1 MAEREYFLGRGMAR
15 SADGYSPRI
24 VDVELDELLADL
36 SAISLDGPRGVGKTT
51 TALQR
56 AEAIFRLDDPA
67 ALEALAADPQRL
79 GRASGLVVIDEWQ
92 RFPASWDVVRRAV
105 DANPSPG
112 RFLLTGSASPSIRP
126 THSGAGRIV
135 GVRMRPMALAERWW
149 NPVFLAPTVSLS
161 SLLTGSRPKIDGHT
175 EAGLGDYVEAI
186 TAGGFPGMP
195 RGSRRGTRAALRGY
209 VDRIVQVDF
218 ADAGHSVRNPG
229 ALKRW
234 MTAYAAAS
242 ATTASYEA
250 IRDAATSGQGDK
262 PSRQATAP
270 YSNTLEQLWVLDP
283 VQAWMPTRNRLAK
296 LTVGPK
302 HHLADPALAATLLG
316 IDADALLEGQTAGPP
331 IARDG
336 SLLGH
341 LFESLVALNL
351 RVYAQ
356 ASEASVCHFR
366 KQGNTREID
375 FIVTRTDDRVVAVEA
390 KLSQTVNSK
399 DVRHLRWLR
408 SEIGD
413 DLLDAVIITTG
424 QYAYRRPD
432 GIAVVPAAL
441 LGP

>member
-1 MAEREYFLGRGMAR
+1 MVQ
-15 SADGYSPRI
+15 SADNYSPRI
-24 VDVELDELLADL
+24 VDTELDELFVDL

-56 AEAIFRLDDPA
+56 GETIYQLDDPA
-67 ALEALAADPQRL
+67 VLETLAADPQRL
-79 GRASGLVVIDEWQ
+79 GSASGLAVIDEWQ
-92 RFPASWDVVRRAV
+92 RYPASWDVVRRAV
-105 DANPSPG
+105 DADPFPC
-112 RFLLTGSASPSIRP
+112 RFLLTGSASPSTRP

-135 GVRMRPMALAERWW
+135 SVRMRPMALAERWW
-149 NPVFLAPTVSLS
+149 APVFLAPTVSLS
-161 SLLTGSRPKIDGHT
+161 ALLTGSRPRIDGHT
-175 EAGLGDYVEAI
+175 EARLKDYVEAI
-186 TAGGFPGMP
+186 TTGGFPGMP
-195 RGSRRGTRAALRGY
+195 HGSRRGTRAALRGY
-209 VDRIVQVDF
+209 VDRIIETDF
-218 ADAGHSVRNPG
+218 ADAGHSARNPG

-242 ATTASYEA
+242 ATTAFYES

-283 VQAWMPTRNRLAK
+283 VPAWMPTRNRLAK
-296 LTVGPK
+296 LTAGPK
-302 HHLADPALAATLLG
+302 HHLADPALAVTLLG
-316 IDADALLEGQTAGPP
+316 IGPDALLDGQTAGPP
-331 IARDG
+331 MARDG

-341 LFESLVALNL
+341 LFESLIALNL

-356 ASEASVCHFR
+356 ASEASVSHFR

-375 FIVTRTDDRVVAVEA
+375 FVITRSDDRVVALEA

-413 DLLDAVIITTG
+413 DLLDAVIVTTG
-424 QYAYRRPD
+424 QFAYRRPD

>member
-1 MAEREYFLGRGMAR
+1 MAQGANN
-15 SADGYSPRI
+15 YSQRI
-24 VDVELDELLADL
+24 VDPELDELFIDL

-56 AEAIFRLDDPA
+56 AETIFQLDDPA
-67 ALEALAADPQRL
+67 ALETLAADPQRL
-79 GRASGLVVIDEWQ
+79 SRASGLTVIDEWQ
-92 RFPASWDVVRRAV
+92 RYPASWDVVRRAV
-105 DANPSPG
+105 DADPTPC
-112 RFLLTGSASPSIRP
+112 RFLLTGSASPSTRP

-135 GVRMRPMALAERWW
+135 SVRMRPMALVERWW
-149 NPVFLAPTVSLS
+149 DPVFLAPTVSLS
-161 SLLTGSRPKIDGHT
+161 ALLTGSRPRIDGHT
-175 EAGLGDYVEAI
+175 EAGLEDYVEAI
-186 TAGGFPGMP
+186 TTGGFPGMP
-195 RGSRRGTRAALRGY
+195 HGSRRGTRASLRGY
-209 VDRIVQVDF
+209 VDRIIDTDF
-218 ADAGHSVRNPG
+218 ADAGHSVRNSG

-283 VQAWMPTRNRLAK
+283 VPAWMPTRNRLAK
-296 LTVGPK
+296 LTAGPK
-302 HHLADPALAATLLG
+302 HHLADPALAVTLLG
-316 IDADALLEGQTAGPP
+316 IGPEALLDGQTAGPT

-341 LFESLVALNL
+341 LFESLIALNL

-356 ASEASVCHFR
+356 ASEASVSHFR

-375 FIVTRTDDRVVAVEA
+375 FIVTRSDDRVVALEA

-424 QYAYRRPD
+424 QFAYRRPD